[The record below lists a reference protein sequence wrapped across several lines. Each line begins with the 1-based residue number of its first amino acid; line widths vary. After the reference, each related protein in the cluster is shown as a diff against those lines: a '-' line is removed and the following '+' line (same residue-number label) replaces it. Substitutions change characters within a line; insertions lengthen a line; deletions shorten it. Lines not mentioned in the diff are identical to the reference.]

1 MEFKQ
6 TTLDNGLTVI
16 GEVNPAAAS
25 MAAGFFVRTGSRDET
40 PEEAGVSHF
49 LEHMMFKGTAR
60 RTAFDVNRDFDEM
73 GASYNA
79 FTSEENTVYYAAVL
93 PEYRDRVV
101 DLLGDML
108 RPALRQEDFDVEKN
122 VILDEIARYEDTP
135 SYRVYEKAMA
145 QFFAGHPLANS
156 VLGTSESISAL
167 RREQMLDYFNR
178 RYSPTNVTV
187 VGVGH
192 FDFDQFVAKVARMCS
207 HWRPYDAPRDVSPA
221 AGCRARGVVTDP
233 KVLREHI
240 VLMSPAPPGQ
250 DRARYAAQ
258 LVGAIVGDSTGSRL
272 FYALIDP
279 AIADEAHMS
288 YDLLDGSGAFITFLS
303 TDAERSSEAIEI
315 AQAEMKKFRDD
326 GPTEAELQAAKNKIA
341 SGSTLKGEL
350 PMGRL
355 TAVGFDWVYR
365 KEYVPLGE
373 QIDTLFAVS
382 GEDVWN
388 VARQYDLTASALL
401 ALGPVEK
408 L

>member
-60 RTAFDVNRDFDEM
+60 RSAFDVNRDFDEM

-122 VILDEIARYEDTP
+122 VVLDEIARYEDTP
-135 SYRVYEKAMA
+135 GDRVYEKAMA

-207 HWRPYDAPRDVSPA
+207 HWQPYDAPRDVSPA

>member
-1 MEFKQ
+1 
-6 TTLDNGLTVI
+6 
-16 GEVNPAAAS
+16 
-25 MAAGFFVRTGSRDET
+25 
-40 PEEAGVSHF
+40 
-49 LEHMMFKGTAR
+49 
-60 RTAFDVNRDFDEM
+60 
-73 GASYNA
+73 
-79 FTSEENTVYYAAVL
+79 
-93 PEYRDRVV
+93 
-101 DLLGDML
+101 
-108 RPALRQEDFDVEKN
+108 
-122 VILDEIARYEDTP
+122 
-135 SYRVYEKAMA
+135 
-145 QFFAGHPLANS
+145 
-156 VLGTSESISAL
+156 
-167 RREQMLDYFNR
+167 
-178 RYSPTNVTV
+178 
-187 VGVGH
+187 
-192 FDFDQFVAKVARMCS
+192 
-207 HWRPYDAPRDVSPA
+207 
-221 AGCRARGVVTDP
+221 
-233 KVLREHI
+233 
-240 VLMSPAPPGQ
+240 MSPAPPGQ

-258 LVGAIVGDSTGSRL
+258 LVGAVVGDSTGSRL

-315 AQAEMKKFRDD
+315 AQAEMKKFQDD

-388 VARQYDLTASALL
+388 VARQYDLTASAML